1 MKNSYKIRH
10 LSVILMLLLAL
21 SLSGCRTKNLIS
33 PVVFKIPSTIPDE
46 KIAKAV
52 KKASIKRNWIPFD
65 EKDGVISVRLEVRQH
80 IVEVDIEYRDHEIQI
95 VYRDSENM
103 RYKKRMMELFGFTK
117 NTMLGSTIFVRTS
130 G

>member
-80 IVEVDIEYRDHEIQI
+80 IVKYYVPTYI
-95 VYRDSENM
+95 VFNWRHNAHVLYN
-103 RYKKRMMELFGFTK
+103 
-117 NTMLGSTIFVRTS
+117 IFLI
-130 G
+130 